1 MRVEVQHVFKAFQ
14 HNGSSLEVLHDV
26 SLTVEEGEFICFL
39 GPSGCG
45 KSTIVHLIA
54 GLERPDAGHIT
65 VDGKPVS
72 GPGPRRVVVFQD
84 AALFPWLSVMGNVE
98 FGLRIA
104 GVPKTERRT
113 QAMAYIKL
121 VHLSKFVHAYPHQL
135 SGGMKQRVAI
145 ARALAMQPEILLL
158 DEPFGALDAQTRA
171 VMQEELL
178 QIWQKTGQSILFVTH
193 NVREA
198 TGLADRVYVISSR
211 PGRIKRVYKIEVDRP
226 RVVTD
231 PGLVAI
237 QRWILDSLG
246 EEIARLMQDEL
257 GEAVPVPE
265 AKSPLAPDRAL
276 GMHI

>member
-1 MRVEVQHVFKAFQ
+1 MRVEVQHVFKAFP
-14 HNGSSLEVLHDV
+14 HNGSSIEAIHDV
-26 SLTVEEGEFICFL
+26 SFTVEQGEFVCLL

-54 GLERPDAGHIT
+54 GLESPDSGAIL
-65 VDGKPVS
+65 VDGRPVK
-72 GPGPRRVVVFQD
+72 GPGPRRIVVFQD
-84 AALFPWLSVMGNVE
+84 AALFPWLNVVGNVE
-98 FGLRIA
+98 FGLRMA
-104 GVPKTERRT
+104 GVPKAERRV

-121 VHLSKFVHAYPHQL
+121 VHLSKFIHAYPHQL

-178 QIWQKTGQSILFVTH
+178 EIWQKTGQSVLFVTH

-211 PGRIKRVYKIEVDRP
+211 PGRIKRVYKIDVGRP
-226 RVVTD
+226 RLATD
-231 PGLVAI
+231 PSLAAI
-237 QRWILDSLG
+237 QGRILESLG
-246 EEIARLMQDEL
+246 EEIAKVMQEEL
-257 GEAVPVPE
+257 GETIHVPE
-265 AKSPLAPDRAL
+265 TGGPTTPHRSL